1 MLVARKGKNKMRQ
14 CTFVCY
20 TSFYSMETASVELD
34 NLLVSI
40 LQDCY
45 QYISLKK
52 EFYDIFSDV
61 SIWCCVNT

>member
-1 MLVARKGKNKMRQ
+1 
-14 CTFVCY
+14 
-20 TSFYSMETASVELD
+20 METASVELD

-61 SIWCCVNT
+61 SIWCGVNT

>member
-1 MLVARKGKNKMRQ
+1 
-14 CTFVCY
+14 
-20 TSFYSMETASVELD
+20 METASVELD

-61 SIWCCVNT
+61 SIWWWVTI

>member
-61 SIWCCVNT
+61 SIWW